1 MTVKELVDIYENI
14 YNLSVRDIYSANVM
28 YCKIIYNKHGD
39 YNLEDIENYC
49 KFVYLFKESE
59 KLKNELIKL
68 TSYGKNPNLISVLD
82 KVTSIY
88 KNSVMEVDRLAA
100 AINCYDHEEE
110 PIKDGIEDLFEM
122 EWVWIT

>member
-28 YCKIIYNKHGD
+28 YCKIIYNKHE
-39 YNLEDIENYC
+39 NLEDIEDYC

-68 TSYGKNPNLISVLD
+68 TSYGKNPDLIPVLD
-82 KVTSIY
+82 RVNSIY
-88 KNSVMEVDRLAA
+88 KNSAMEVNRLSK
-100 AINCYDHEEE
+100 IIDCYDHEEE

-122 EWVWIT
+122 E

>member
-1 MTVKELVDIYENI
+1 MTVKELNQIYENI

-39 YNLEDIENYC
+39 YNSEDIEDYC
-49 KFVYLFKESE
+49 KWVYLLKKSNE
-59 KLKNELIKL
+59 LKNELAVV
-68 TSYGKNPNLISVLD
+68 TSYGKNPNLLSALD

-88 KNSVMEVDRLAA
+88 ENSAMEVDRLAA

-110 PIKDGIEDLFEM
+110 PMKDGIEDLFEM
-122 EWVWIT
+122 E